1 LIDKNRHFKGHILY
15 KFQLFIVFIA
25 LLSKSID
32 KNVFFGYF
40 AVVIE
45 KKVIIIC
52 FYKLFFKSLRQLI
65 DK

>member
-1 LIDKNRHFKGHILY
+1 MIDKNRYFKGNILY

-25 LLSKSID
+25 LSLKYMN